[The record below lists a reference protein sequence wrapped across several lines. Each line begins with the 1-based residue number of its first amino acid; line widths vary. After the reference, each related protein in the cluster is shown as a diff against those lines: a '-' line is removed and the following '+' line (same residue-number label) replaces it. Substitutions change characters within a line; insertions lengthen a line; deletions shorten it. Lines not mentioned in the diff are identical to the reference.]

1 VKPHHKLEIWQRSID
16 FVSRIY
22 KVTETFPDNE
32 KFGLISQ
39 IRRAA
44 ISIPSNIAEGAGRN
58 SPKEFIQFLGVAQ
71 GSIAELETQLIIARN
86 LNYIDKDYDE
96 VMQELDGISKMIVG
110 LIKSIRS
117 RKSDNPSPFTHHY
130 SPFTRHMSPF
140 TRKLEKRLRRFWA
153 EGL

>member
-1 VKPHHKLEIWQRSID
+1 MVTGEWWRVKPHHKLEIWQRSID

-71 GSIAELETQLIIARN
+71 GSTAELETQLIIARN
-86 LNYIDKDYDE
+86 LNYINKDYDKI
-96 VMQELDGISKMIVG
+96 MQELDGISKMIIG

-117 RKSDNPSPFTHHY
+117 RKSD
-130 SPFTRHMSPF
+130 
-140 TRKLEKRLRRFWA
+140 K
-153 EGL
+153 

>member
-1 VKPHHKLEIWQRSID
+1 MKPHHKLEIWQRSID